1 MKLSVGCLASSLPS
15 SVLRTGSWAES
26 AVAAPA
32 TPVRA
37 AVFDL
42 DDEDIPTTIH
52 LPAFHGSNAAAP
64 QRA

>member
-1 MKLSVGCLASSLPS
+1 MKLSVGCLASSLPG
-15 SVLRTGSWAES
+15 SVLRGGSWAES
-26 AVAAPA
+26 AAAAPA

-42 DDEDIPTTIH
+42 DDDDVPTTIH
-52 LPAFHGSNAAAP
+52 LPAFHGTNVATP